1 MGQFSW
7 LDCIDGSQILDDV
20 TADVYVL
27 VPEEFG
33 GGHIK
38 ETYYDGYGHFGGY
51 DVYDLVADW
60 NRKYL
65 SEHPEHEF
73 PYGKK
78 RKEFVKKI
86 QKDYPEYTEKIELK
100 ISDKGWYEAYADLA
114 KTREDVLKE
123 VKEDNSVPWSIEW
136 RAIGIEIACYDEDN
150 ASLPFPIKITHNP
163 NAVYEKCEPSKGDPN
178 QGWRY

>member
-20 TADVYVL
+20 MVDVYVL

-73 PYGKK
+73 PHA
-78 RKEFVKKI
+78 KER
-86 QKDYPEYTEKIELK
+86 

-114 KTREDVLKE
+114 KTREDVLKKVE
-123 VKEDNSVPWSIEW
+123 EENFMPWCVEW
-136 RAIGIEIACYDEDN
+136 RTVGIEIACYDKDN